1 MTHKN
6 NYFLGINHLF
16 FPNNSGYAIGFRI
29 SRGGKSGM
37 RQGNLTFLRA
47 RGVANARLSD
57 YIARDAMVSS
67 RSTIEG
73 SLQLE
78 CYSNGV

>member
-1 MTHKN
+1 MP
-6 NYFLGINHLF
+6 LGTEYQ
-16 FPNNSGYAIGFRI
+16 GR
-29 SRGGKSGM
+29 KSGM
-37 RQGNLTFLRA
+37 RQGNSTFLRA

>member
-1 MTHKN
+1 MP
-6 NYFLGINHLF
+6 LG
-16 FPNNSGYAIGFRI
+16 SEYQ
-29 SRGGKSGM
+29 GGKSGM
-37 RQGNLTFLRA
+37 RQGNFSLLHA